1 MSYFIQVIILQHM
14 FVNKGKINTTR
25 FFHMLQCIIR
35 DLQKNLNI
43 IWQPTRFTP
52 PPPSSFCLTPH
63 FQQTFSDLPPPIS
76 INSENVI
83 PPLYEGSSNYVL
95 GSLILDQTIV
105 FTCQLLKTRF
115 NNRKYLIIYVTEYEC
130 LRILQSIS

>member
-43 IWQPTRFTP
+43 IWQPTRFTAPLLHFALP
-52 PPPSSFCLTPH
+52 PISSKH
-63 FQQTFSDLPPPIS
+63 FQPSPPPIS

>member
-1 MSYFIQVIILQHM
+1 MHH
-14 FVNKGKINTTR
+14 KGSPEKPQYNMATHP
-25 FFHMLQCIIR
+25 FH
-35 DLQKNLNI
+35 
-43 IWQPTRFTP
+43 PP

-95 GSLILDQTIV
+95 GSLILD
-105 FTCQLLKTRF
+105 
-115 NNRKYLIIYVTEYEC
+115 
-130 LRILQSIS
+130 

>member
-14 FVNKGKINTTR
+14 FVNKGKINTAR

-52 PPPSSFCLTPH
+52 PPFFILPYPPFPANI
-63 FQQTFSDLPPPIS
+63 FRPPPLIS